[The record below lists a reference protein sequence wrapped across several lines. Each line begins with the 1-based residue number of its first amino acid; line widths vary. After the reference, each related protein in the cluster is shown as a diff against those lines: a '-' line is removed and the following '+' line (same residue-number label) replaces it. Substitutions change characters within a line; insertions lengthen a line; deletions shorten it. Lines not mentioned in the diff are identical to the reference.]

1 MSQVELEEYRKKVWN
16 GSTCNA
22 VNRDDLDII
31 AGTEEVKNKC
41 DALLKNQKIDYRFL
55 MPMVE
60 PRRSDNCEN
69 MYDYGIIC
77 KYIENRNDKLQ
88 ENFSNTTQM
97 SCGRVILFI
106 IIIVGLYLL
115 WKK

>member
-1 MSQVELEEYRKKVWN
+1 MSIELEEYRKKVWN

-22 VNRDDLDII
+22 VNRDELDIL

-41 DALLKNQKIDYRFL
+41 ETLLKSQNIDYRVIL
-55 MPMVE
+55 PMVE

-69 MYDYGIIC
+69 MYDYGIVC
-77 KYIENRNDKLQ
+77 KYIKNRNENLQ
-88 ENFSNTTQM
+88 ENFSNTMQT
-97 SCGRVILFI
+97 SCGRVMLFI
-106 IIIVGLYLL
+106 IVVIGLYLL